1 MSQPAKIAT
10 TGGSETFDHT
20 SNQSKT
26 HRTTVQTSPNISPT
40 HYSPRRPECIQNE
53 YLVLKSLLH
62 SVVEQRKKLEERRVM
77 KQLMS
82 NSMFPWLRNESG
94 MLTNSKYSAPL
105 SKTYPRVSSYGVS
118 SQMGVV
124 PKRPNKLNQDAYFAL
139 ENFMDIDNAYL
150 FGIMDGHGH
159 FGREVSTLVK
169 SKLPAN
175 LALASTVCQK
185 DRVRD
190 LFLTDES
197 FRESL
202 VKAAYAKTNSELVTA
217 GVDLSHSGTT
227 SVTAFTCESL
237 LLCANV
243 GDSRAVIGSLEYQS
257 TEHRWRAN
265 QITVDHKPDLEEEY
279 KRIISFNGRVE
290 PYKDATGK
298 PLGPH
303 RVWMK
308 TKNSPGLAMSRSLGD
323 IAASKVGVIA
333 VPDIFELTIQ
343 NKHKILIIASDGIW
357 GVLSNE
363 QAIEIAGGYYEIGE
377 ANLACEALVRAATVE
392 WKRQSEV
399 IDDITVIVIFFN
411 Q

>member
-1 MSQPAKIAT
+1 MAT
-10 TGGSETFDHT
+10 TGNSETFEHT
-20 SNQSKT
+20 SSQPKT
-26 HRTTVQTSPNISPT
+26 QCTTVQTSPNISPN
-40 HYSPRRPECIQNE
+40 HRSLRRPGSIQNE
-53 YLVLKSLLH
+53 CLALRALARN
-62 SVVEQRKKLEERRVM
+62 VVEQRKRQDERRVAR
-77 KQLMS
+77 QLMGS
-82 NSMFPWLRNESG
+82 SMSPWLRNGSG
-94 MLTNSKYSAPL
+94 ILASPMYSAPL
-105 SKTYPRVSSYGVS
+105 CKAYPRVSSYGVS
-118 SQMGVV
+118 SQMGMV
-124 PKRPNKLNQDAYFAL
+124 PKRPNKPNQDAYFAL

-169 SKLPAN
+169 AKLPAN
-175 LALASTVCQK
+175 LALASTICGK
-185 DRVRD
+185 DKVRD
-190 LFLTDES
+190 LFLADEK

-202 VKAAYAKTNSELVTA
+202 VKAAYERTNGELAAA
-217 GVDLSHSGTT
+217 GVDLTHSGTT

-243 GDSRAVIGSLEYQS
+243 GDSRAVIGSLDYQCA
-257 TEHRWRAN
+257 EHRWRAN

-298 PLGPH
+298 ALGPH

-323 IAASKVGVIA
+323 QAASKVGVIA

-343 NKHKILIIASDGIW
+343 SKHKILLIASDGIW
-357 GVLSNE
+357 GVMSNE
-363 QAIEIAGGYYEIGE
+363 QAIEIAGGYYESGE
-377 ANLACEALVRAATVE
+377 ASLACEALVRAATVE